1 MRGRSWTVATAVSV
15 AAMMAAAPVL
25 AQQQIRPG
33 APVSGS
39 LAAGDSRL
47 DSGEYVDTYQF
58 RGRAGQRV
66 TVRMTSSEVDS
77 YVMVRGPAGFSE
89 FNDDGPDGGTDA
101 ALTARL
107 PADGDYRILA
117 TTYQPGESGRY
128 RLSIEDG
135 GQAPGGYGGGGRDA
149 NGYTQSLGQG
159 GQGSG
164 GGGAR
169 PPQQP
174 QRPNAGGPNSGGGQ
188 IRVNASNAGR
198 LAQGDDTLDSGE
210 FTDSWT
216 LRGTPGRRYVATLSA
231 TDFDPYLMVRGD
243 DLSEDNDDDPSG
255 RGSRNSRIDF
265 IMPGDGEVQ
274 VVATSYA
281 ARETG
286 AYDLIVEELGGGGTS
301 GPARPGP
308 ERPSPSA
315 PRPSDRA
322 DGAIAPGQTL
332 SGRLQEGS
340 SQLRSGEFA
349 DGYLLRGRRGDR
361 LDLRLRSTDFDP
373 YLFITGPGDFT
384 AANDDDADGGG
395 TDSRLVVTLPADG
408 EYRVVATSFQAGER
422 GAYRLSAESAS
433 ERTVEATRPP
443 PPAATGAGLN
453 TRGALTA
460 SDPTLTDGEHYD
472 VHTFRGRRGER
483 IAATLTSTDFD
494 AYLILSGPDD
504 ESLDNDDGPDMGTDS
519 RIDTVLQ
526 ADGEYT
532 LTVTSFQGGETGAYE
547 LNVGPSLGTPRQ
559 QNVEGGQRVFAVMVG
574 VSDYGG
580 AEEDLPYTAED
591 AQKLAEALRRE
602 GVLNPSSITLTDAQA
617 TVGGVRQAFARVA
630 AQAGPD
636 DLFLFFY
643 SGHGNQIDGQVSAL
657 EPDGKTETLVLRDG
671 EITDT
676 ELAQMFGTLRTRM
689 SMLVLD
695 SCFAGGFA
703 RNVVNRPG
711 VVGLFSSEEDLTS
724 QVADKFEAGGYLSH
738 FLRAGLSGAANLDG
752 DDMITAGELT
762 TYLRRQFA
770 AEVNDVEA
778 ETQDGQRSYQN
789 LVIDRGGVQV
799 DDVVLRL

>member
-15 AAMMAAAPVL
+15 AAMMAAAPAF

-33 APVSGS
+33 APASGA
-39 LAAGDSRL
+39 LGGGDSRL

-66 TVRMTSSEVDS
+66 TVRMSSSEVDS

-101 ALTARL
+101 ALTVRL
-107 PADGDYRILA
+107 PADGEYRILA
-117 TTYQPGESGRY
+117 TSYQPGESGRY
-128 RLSIEDG
+128 RLTLDDG
-135 GQAPGGYGGGGRDA
+135 GQAPGGYGGGG
-149 NGYTQSLGQG
+149 GGGFTQSLGQG
-159 GQGSG
+159 G
-164 GGGAR
+164 GAQ

-174 QRPNAGGPNSGGGQ
+174 PRRPDAGGPNSGGGQ

-198 LAQGDDTLDSGE
+198 LAQGDEALDSGE
-210 FTDSWT
+210 FTDRWT
-216 LRGTPGRRYVATLSA
+216 LRGTAGRRYVATLSA

-243 DLSEDNDDDPSG
+243 NLSEDNDDDPSG

-265 IMPGDGEVQ
+265 IMPPDGEVQ

-286 AYDLIVEELGGGGTS
+286 GYDLIVEEIGGGGTS

-308 ERPSPSA
+308 ERPGPSS
-315 PRPSDRA
+315 PRPTDHA
-322 DGAIAPGQTL
+322 DGAIAPGQTVN
-332 SGRLQEGS
+332 GRLQEGS

-349 DGYLLRGRRGDR
+349 DGYALRGRRGDR
-361 LDLRLRSTDFDP
+361 LDLRLSSTEFDP

-384 AANDDDADGGG
+384 AANDDAEGGG
-395 TDSRLVVTLPADG
+395 TDSRLIVTLPADG
-408 EYRVVATSFQAGER
+408 EYRVVATSYEAGER
-422 GAYRLSAESAS
+422 GRYRLIAQAASAQ
-433 ERTVEATRPP
+433 TVEEARPT
-443 PPAATGAGLN
+443 PPAATDVGLN
-453 TRGALTA
+453 ERGALTA
-460 SDPTLTDGEHYD
+460 GDATLSDGEHYD
-472 VHTFRGRRGER
+472 VFTFRGRRGER
-483 IAATLTSTDFD
+483 IAATLSSPDFD
-494 AYLILSGPDD
+494 AYLILGGPG
-504 ESLDNDDGPDMGTDS
+504 EEQEDNDDGPDMGTDS

-532 LTVTSFQGGETGAYE
+532 LTVTSFRAGETGSYQ
-547 LNVGPSLGTPRQ
+547 LTVGPSLGSPRQ
-559 QNVEGGQRVFAVMVG
+559 QNVEGGQRVFGVMVG
-574 VSDYGG
+574 ISEYGG
-580 AEEDLPYTAED
+580 AEDDLPYTAED
-591 AQKLAEALRRE
+591 ASKLAEALRRE
-602 GVLNPSSITLTDAQA
+602 GVLNPASITLTDAQA
-617 TVGGVRQAFARVA
+617 TVSGVRQAFARVA

-636 DLFLFFY
+636 DLFVFFY
-643 SGHGNQIDGQVSAL
+643 SGHGNQIDGPTSAS

-671 EITDT
+671 ELTDD
-676 ELAQMFGTLRTRM
+676 ELSDLFGTLRTRM
-689 SMLVLD
+689 SMVVLD
-695 SCFAGGFA
+695 SCFSGGFA

-724 QVADKFEAGGYLSH
+724 QVAEKFEAGGYLSH
-738 FLRAGLSGAANLDG
+738 FLRSGLSGAANLDG
-752 DDMITAGELT
+752 DDMITAGELS